1 MSIASPQTRKEFKEY
16 IKMRLGAPVLQIN
29 VADEQMDIAIND
41 AFQFFNERN
50 HFNGVERAFL
60 TVDLEQ
66 DIIVKGPD
74 DDDVTMTYQ
83 EYYSTYITHTVNGV
97 KMNVQNNY
105 IMLPDNVVGVVQVMR
120 SRTSMAG
127 GGIIPGGMI
136 YPILLGSL
144 TGDACG
150 NMNSTLTSYYAIQEY
165 LALIEWMFFPPK
177 AFNFNQR
184 THRLSISGDLRDL
197 RGMMVLEVMVK
208 PDPDVF
214 PDLYNDLWLKEFTT
228 ALVKAQWGR
237 NLTKYNQVQLP
248 GGIVLNGQQILQDAQ
263 TELKEIKDRF
273 AMDYADPP
281 LDMVG

>member
-41 AFQFFNERN
+41 GFQFFNERN

-60 TVDLEQ
+60 VIDLDQ
-66 DIIVKGPD
+66 DITVAGPD
-74 DDDVTMTYQ
+74 GDVVMQYD
-83 EYYSTYITHTVNGV
+83 EYYSTYIEHTVNGV
-97 KMNVQNNY
+97 KMKVQNNY
-105 IMLPDNVVGVVQVMR
+105 VMLPDNVVGVVQVMR

-127 GGIIPGGMI
+127 GGIVPGGMI
-136 YPILLGSL
+136 FPILLGSL

-150 NMNSTLTSYYAIQEY
+150 SMNSTLTTYYAIQEY

-177 AFNFNQR
+177 SFNFNQR
-184 THRLSISGDLRDL
+184 THRLSISGDIRDL

-208 PDPDVF
+208 PDPDIF

-248 GGIVLNGQQILQDAQ
+248 GGIVLNGAQILQDAQ
-263 TELKEIKDRF
+263 AELKEIKDRF
-273 AMDYADPP
+273 AMDWADPP